1 MAINFLNNV
10 SVVETAASSDT
21 DKFVVLDSGVLKY
34 RTGAQVRS
42 DIGAGTGSMS
52 SWIIKEGNGTES
64 TSVTNGETFTIAQ
77 GTGIQSEMTSTS
89 SGGTITITNTDRGS
103 SQNIFKNFAV
113 SGQSTV
119 VADSNNDTI
128 TLATTGF
135 LTITTDA
142 TTDTITLNNTITN
155 NNQLTNGAGY
165 ITSASLPTVNN
176 GTLTMTTS
184 TGLDGG
190 ATFTANQSG
199 NSAFSVSLDLSE
211 LTDMTAAMTSTDEF
225 IVLDSGAERRKAAG
239 EIGLSIF
246 NNNAGFITSSSSATL
261 TNKSGN
267 ISQWTNDSGYITG
280 YTETSTL
287 ANVLGRGNTTSGTD
301 IAVSAGDDITLTDSS
316 KIIMDTNFQI
326 YKTIGNNAIIS
337 ETGVGDLLLLSNNEI
352 EIKSGELG
360 ETYAKFT
367 KDAGIEL
374 YTDDVKKFETTTSGV
389 TITGDLTVTG
399 GDIILN
405 GTGRIQGIDTV
416 SAGTDATNKTY
427 VDNAIAGVPQGDIT
441 AVTAG
446 TNLTGGGTSGAVTL
460 NMATGGIGSGTYGST
475 ADGTKIDNITVDAY
489 GRVTAIT
496 TGATGSGNGTV
507 TGSGTTNYVSKWT
520 SSTAQGNST
529 IYDNG
534 NVGIGT
540 TTPGE
545 TLTLQTQA
553 TGLGSEG
560 IFIKNPFAGSSP
572 VVNSNSPFLSL
583 GTASTSGSSAY
594 NSTIYM
600 GRNATATDQES
611 KIEWSNL
618 NAALSIYVKGTGTYR
633 EHVRFGNLSSGTPR
647 TYFGG
652 NVGIGTTSPATD
664 LEIEGGDHLLQLS
677 TTSST
682 GSPYLSFNQA
692 GTRRSFIQHADSS
705 DTLKLASEYGGIDF
719 YTGTSGTET
728 EKMTIQSDGDVG
740 INVTSPSSKLHV
752 RKAAGPQSTFNSN
765 TIGIYETSGPGYV
778 NIITGATSTG
788 ELWFSDSSEGRG
800 RVRYDH
806 SDDSLQFW
814 VANGEKLRV
823 GVSGQIGIG
832 GANYG
837 SSGQVLTS
845 NGSGSA
851 PSWQA
856 AGGSNQ
862 FASGLY
868 VGGTTAAHLLDDYEE
883 GTYTPTFSFSY
894 AGGLYPMTAKAGRY
908 QKIGNKVFV
917 DGYVKIN
924 GFPNQT
930 PTFNSVSLPFT
941 VDNTTTSGYAIG
953 LTNSSWDQFDNDYF
967 CRALDNTTT
976 LNFPSAAN
984 GNNTTTAITY
994 TDYYTAILYFQIT
1007 YRTS

>member
-1 MAINFLNNV
+1 MAINFLNNI
-10 SVVETAASSDT
+10 SVVETAASFDT

-184 TGLDGG
+184 AGLNGG

-211 LTDMTAAMTSTDEF
+211 LTDMTADMTSTDEF

-246 NNNAGFITSSSSATL
+246 DNDEGFITSSSLPTVNNAT
-261 TNKSGN
+261 
-267 ISQWTNDSGYITG
+267 ISISP
-280 YTETSTL
+280 
-287 ANVLGRGNTTSGTD
+287 GTD
-301 IAVSAGDDITLTDSS
+301 
-316 KIIMDTNFQI
+316 M
-326 YKTIGNNAIIS
+326 
-337 ETGVGDLLLLSNNEI
+337 
-352 EIKSGELG
+352 
-360 ETYAKFT
+360 
-367 KDAGIEL
+367 
-374 YTDDVKKFETTTSGV
+374 
-389 TITGDLTVTG
+389 
-399 GDIILN
+399 
-405 GTGRIQGIDTV
+405 
-416 SAGTDATNKTY
+416 
-427 VDNAIAGVPQGDIT
+427 
-441 AVTAG
+441 
-446 TNLTGGGTSGAVTL
+446 TGGGTFTT
-460 NMATGGIGSGTYGST
+460 NQGINGTITVNHADTSPLSGTYGST
-475 ADGTKIDNITVDAY
+475 DDGTKIDQITVDAR
-489 GRVTAIT
+489 GHVTAIT

-507 TGSGTTNYVSKWT
+507 TGSGDANYVSKWT
-520 SSTAQGNST
+520 SSSAQGNST

-540 TTPGE
+540 
-545 TLTLQTQA
+545 
-553 TGLGSEG
+553 
-560 IFIKNPFAGSSP
+560 I
-572 VVNSNSPFLSL
+572 
-583 GTASTSGSSAY
+583 
-594 NSTIYM
+594 
-600 GRNATATDQES
+600 
-611 KIEWSNL
+611 
-618 NAALSIYVKGTGTYR
+618 
-633 EHVRFGNLSSGTPR
+633 
-647 TYFGG
+647 
-652 NVGIGTTSPATD
+652 SPAAK
-664 LEIEGGDHLLQLS
+664 LEVEGGDHLLRLS

-752 RKAAGPQSTFNSN
+752 RKAAGPLSSFNSN

-778 NIITGATSTG
+778 NIVTGATSTG

-800 RVRYDH
+800 RVRYNH

-845 NGSGSA
+845 NGPGSA

-856 AGGSNQ
+856 AGGGSNQ

-868 VGGTTAAHLLDDYEE
+868 VGGTTATHLLDDYEE
-883 GTYTPTFSFSY
+883 GTYTPTLSFSY
-894 AGGLYPMTAKAGRY
+894 SGGMYPMTSTLGRY
-908 QKIGNKVFV
+908 QKIGNTVFV
-917 DGYVKIN
+917 DGYVRID
-924 GFPNQT
+924 GFGSGSQSF
-930 PTFNSVSLPFT
+930 TFNSVTLPFQ
-941 VDNTTTSGYAIG
+941 VEKNASYAYAVG
-953 LTNSSWDQFDNDYF
+953 GTNASWDAYDNDYF
-967 CRALDNTTT
+967 CRAKDGTTT

-984 GNNTTTAITY
+984 GNDTTSTPSLTLPWSP
-994 TDYYTAILYFQIT
+994 ILNFQIR
-1007 YRTS
+1007 YRTI